1 MKRAAASGGRD
12 GTSDLGLETYGKLG
26 LCGDSRVV

>member
-1 MKRAAASGGRD
+1 MKGAAVSEDRLCL
-12 GTSDLGLETYGKLG
+12 SDLGLETYGKLR